1 MTQQLNTLVPVAI
14 YLGLSFLAALWARNQ
29 SHRGTDSGGFIEE
42 YFIGSRSMG
51 GFVLAMSIIASY
63 TSASSFVG
71 GPGVAYKLGLSWVLL
86 AMIQVPT
93 TFLTLGVLGKRFAIM
108 ARKTRAVTLTDFL
121 RARYRSDAVVILC
134 SVALLVF
141 FMAAMLAQFIGGASG
156 WRSSALRSS
165 CTRRWAASGPWCSR
179 TPYRAWSWSS
189 PRWWCSWRW

>member
-86 AMIQVPT
+86 AM
-93 TFLTLGVLGKRFAIM
+93 A
-108 ARKTRAVTLTDFL
+108 
-121 RARYRSDAVVILC
+121 C
-134 SVALLVF
+134 S
-141 FMAAMLAQFIGGASG
+141 ASVSPS
-156 WRSSALRSS
+156 WPAKP
-165 CTRRWAASGPWCSR
+165 GP
-179 TPYRAWSWSS
+179 
-189 PRWWCSWRW
+189 